1 MQGAGGRGV
10 AGMGEAVLWRETARI
25 RKPRGLRSAAPG
37 NFLVPLGI
45 ARRAPPIADPVL
57 PPLSVPRIACFRQ
70 PSEPPAAGRRLW
82 RPLRALLA
90 ALALALLAACGST
103 SGGSGGAFYRVQSGD
118 TLHSIARK
126 HGQSVS
132 DLVRWNKLANANR
145 IEKGQLLRVKPPGS
159 GGSASPPPRAAG
171 KSAGQAPAKPAAPI
185 RGITLVWPADGKVT
199 RHFNGSSVLGIT
211 IANSAGTPVVAA
223 AGGTVAYAS
232 NGLRGYGNLVIVRH
246 DGSFLTI
253 YAHNRKLLVKQG
265 QRVSQGQRIA
275 EMGDTD
281 SSQVNLYFELRR
293 DGKAVNPA
301 GALPRR

>member
-1 MQGAGGRGV
+1 M
-10 AGMGEAVLWRETARI
+10 
-25 RKPRGLRSAAPG
+25 
-37 NFLVPLGI
+37 
-45 ARRAPPIADPVL
+45 
-57 PPLSVPRIACFRQ
+57 
-70 PSEPPAAGRRLW
+70 
-82 RPLRALLA
+82 
-90 ALALALLAACGST
+90 
-103 SGGSGGAFYRVQSGD
+103 QSGD

-126 HGQSVS
+126 HGQSVG

-145 IEKGQLLRVKPPGS
+145 IER
-159 GGSASPPPRAAG
+159 
-171 KSAGQAPAKPAAPI
+171 APAKPAAPI
-185 RGITLVWPADGKVT
+185 RGITLIWPADGKVT
-199 RHFNGSSVLGIT
+199 RQFNGSSVLGIT
-211 IANSAGTPVVAA
+211 IANSAGASVVAA

>member
-1 MQGAGGRGV
+1 M
-10 AGMGEAVLWRETARI
+10 
-25 RKPRGLRSAAPG
+25 
-37 NFLVPLGI
+37 
-45 ARRAPPIADPVL
+45 
-57 PPLSVPRIACFRQ
+57 PRIACSRQ
-70 PSEPPAAGRRLW
+70 PSEPSAAWGRPW

-126 HGQSVS
+126 HGQSVG

-145 IEKGQLLRVKPPGS
+145 IEKGQLLRVKPPGT
-159 GGSASPPPRAAG
+159 GGSASPPPRAASG
-171 KSAGQAPAKPAAPI
+171 KSDGQAPAKPAAPI
-185 RGITLVWPADGKVT
+185 RGITLIWPADGKVT
-199 RHFNGSSVLGIT
+199 RQFNGSSVLGIT
-211 IANSAGTPVVAA
+211 IANSAGTSVVAA

>member
-1 MQGAGGRGV
+1 MGRRAWAQLSGGV
-10 AGMGEAVLWRETARI
+10 
-25 RKPRGLRSAAPG
+25 KPVGYASRAACAAQHRAISWYPWASR
-37 NFLVPLGI
+37 P
-45 ARRAPPIADPVL
+45 ARRPSPTLFCCLFQCPESRVPASHPSPRRPEGGCGARCARCWRRWPWRCWPRAD
-57 PPLSVPRIACFRQ
+57 R
-70 PSEPPAAGRRLW
+70 
-82 RPLRALLA
+82 
-90 ALALALLAACGST
+90 
-103 SGGSGGAFYRVQSGD
+103 
-118 TLHSIARK
+118 
-126 HGQSVS
+126 
-132 DLVRWNKLANANR
+132 
-145 IEKGQLLRVKPPGS
+145 
-159 GGSASPPPRAAG
+159 PRAAAAAPSTACKAATRCTASRASMARASATWCAGTSWPTPTASRRGSCCASSRRARAAAPARRRARPASG
-171 KSAGQAPAKPAAPI
+171 KSAGGAPAKPAAPI
-185 RGITLVWPADGKVT
+185 RGITLIWPADGKVT
-199 RHFNGSSVLGIT
+199 RQFNGSSVLGIT
-211 IANSAGTPVVAA
+211 IANSAGTSVVAA

>member
-25 RKPRGLRSAAPG
+25 RKPRGLRSAASG

-185 RGITLVWPADGKVT
+185 RGITLVWPADGTVT

>member
-1 MQGAGGRGV
+1 M
-10 AGMGEAVLWRETARI
+10 
-25 RKPRGLRSAAPG
+25 
-37 NFLVPLGI
+37 
-45 ARRAPPIADPVL
+45 
-57 PPLSVPRIACFRQ
+57 PRIACFRQ